1 MSAELIG
8 QDAGLEAAR
17 ALAGRLDIDPAAPMT
32 SEQAEQFRERFGAVM
47 REIQEDPAAH
57 PLRILPRPLTDD
69 EVRQVLRSAVTV
81 VKPGELLVLRI
92 GAEWDMTPNQLR
104 EYNDALRSWAQSMAP
119 GVEIMV
125 VWASDGQITR
135 QDAEDSQ

>member
-8 QDAGLEAAR
+8 QDAGRAAAR
-17 ALAGRLDIDPAAPMT
+17 AIADRLDIDPEAPMT
-32 SEQAEQFRERFGAVM
+32 DEQAAEFREQLDEAM
-47 REIQEDPAAH
+47 RAIRNGPAAW
-57 PLRILPRPLTDD
+57 LPQSRPLTDD

-92 GAEWDMTPNQLR
+92 GAEWNMTPNQLR
-104 EYNDALRSWAQSMAP
+104 EYNDALRSWAQSIAP